1 MHPIYYK
8 AEKELSQKSW
18 YKGISIIV
26 GLLFI
31 AFGING
37 FISGPIWF
45 LYAIILFIFAFI
57 VKFTVH
63 RFYIKKHISRLESST
78 NPSNITS
85 LGTKIKSNIKNLIIF
100 LINSIVS
107 FYILAQEHY
116 YFVNLYERNGRN
128 FPGNLGDDIFVAGI
142 LGLLAIAIQNSLI
155 KEPKSLLGKIMLAIS
170 IIVITAMF
178 TIFFIFGAYFGY

>member
-1 MHPIYYK
+1 M
-8 AEKELSQKSW
+8 
-18 YKGISIIV
+18 
-26 GLLFI
+26 
-31 AFGING
+31 
-37 FISGPIWF
+37 
-45 LYAIILFIFAFI
+45 
-57 VKFTVH
+57 
-63 RFYIKKHISRLESST
+63 
-78 NPSNITS
+78 
-85 LGTKIKSNIKNLIIF
+85 
-100 LINSIVS
+100 INSIVS